1 MNHLR
6 QSRLCFRMKIRKLI
20 NRRARSH
27 NKSPGQGAK
36 SMTENQF
43 REEMSFYQR
52 RFERLHRAIIKDMK
66 EFINK
71 NPSYDSTFYKT
82 VESFSANITL
92 TGEWV
97 KLLRSYNS
105 NKYKHFLRF
114 PNEFNIN
121 NGVPVA
127 KINPKGIGQSNVKI
141 CQ

>member
-1 MNHLR
+1 
-6 QSRLCFRMKIRKLI
+6 
-20 NRRARSH
+20 
-27 NKSPGQGAK
+27 
-36 SMTENQF
+36 MTENQF
-43 REEMSFYQR
+43 LEEMSFYQR

-105 NKYKHFLRF
+105 NKCANILRLS
-114 PNEFNIN
+114 NEFITN
-121 NGVPVA
+121 NGVPEA
-127 KINPKGIGQSNVKI
+127 KINPKGVGKTDVPI